1 MQMLKQGMH
10 SLKEEMAVWVAF
22 ILTIVF
28 VISFGIV
35 FYFLSTTSMGDPTW
49 GHYAYLLAALQAVT
63 AGAVGWLFGSQV
75 HRGEADMAA
84 DSMKKVEGRAS
95 TAEQSAM
102 QGKVL
107 AAQVMAHAQ
116 LVDSMASSLPQNP
129 AQAAVDAHMKQ
140 LVAQVEMMYP
150 DMAKGIGWTGTSS
163 VAPSA

>member
-1 MQMLKQGMH
+1 MQRLQMMKD
-10 SLKEEMAVWVAF
+10 EMAIVVASF
-22 ILTIVF
+22 LTLVF
-28 VISFGIV
+28 VIALGIV

-75 HRGEADMAA
+75 HRGEAEMAGN
-84 DSMKKVEGRAS
+84 SMEKVEGRAS

-116 LVDSMASSLPQNP
+116 LMDSMASSLPQNP
-129 AQAAVDAHMKQ
+129 AQSAVDAHMKQ

-150 DMAKGIGWTGTSS
+150 DMAQGIGGTGTSS
-163 VAPSA
+163 VGPSA

>member
-1 MQMLKQGMH
+1 MQSLMK
-10 SLKEEMAVWVAF
+10 SLKDEMATWVAL
-22 ILTIVF
+22 ILTLVF
-28 VISFGIV
+28 VISLGIV
-35 FYFLSTTSMGDPTW
+35 FYLLSTTSMGDPTW

-84 DSMKKVEGRAS
+84 DCMEKAEGRAS
-95 TAEQSAM
+95 TAEQSAI

-129 AQAAVDAHMKQ
+129 AQSAVDAHMKQ
-140 LVAQVEMMYP
+140 LVAQAKKMIP
-150 DMAKGIGWTGTSS
+150 D
-163 VAPSA
+163 

>member
-1 MQMLKQGMH
+1 MQMLK
-10 SLKEEMAVWVAF
+10 EEMGVWVAGF
-22 ILTIVF
+22 LTIVF
-28 VISFGIV
+28 VISLGII

-75 HRGEADMAA
+75 HRGEAKMAA
-84 DSMKKVEGRAS
+84 EGMTNAESHAASADQRAS
-95 TAEQSAM
+95 TAEQSTM

-107 AAQVMAHAQ
+107 AAQVMAHAR
-116 LVDSMASSLPQNP
+116 LMDSMASSLPQNP

-150 DMAKGIGWTGTSS
+150 DMAKKE
-163 VAPSA
+163 